1 MIENE
6 TSETRDIMK
15 IKWGKL
21 TDEEKKLRK
30 AINRKKR
37 EQHRYEKKIAH
48 QHFIKV
54 NKEKNLELYGRSKKS
69 LKHMRNIIRKLYKID
84 NTIDYKQDIESY
96 ATNWNYYVNVVK
108 ENIINIDEVDS
119 LFVSR
124 LLNLK

>member
-1 MIENE
+1 M
-6 TSETRDIMK
+6 
-15 IKWGKL
+15 
-21 TDEEKKLRK
+21 
-30 AINRKKR
+30 
-37 EQHRYEKKIAH
+37 H

-124 LLNLK
+124 LLKLK

>member
-124 LLNLK
+124 LLKLK

>member
-96 ATNWNYYVNVVK
+96 AANWNYYVNVVE